1 MADQHGSPT
10 RAAESPSAEH
20 KAHGPASV
28 ACSIITCSDTRTPE
42 TDTSGQLIRTL
53 LERAGHRIHAYH
65 VVKDEPSQVRTLIR
79 QASVDQAV
87 DVLIINGGT
96 GISQRDSTFEAV
108 HVLLEK
114 HIPGFGELFRTLSY
128 YNNNK
133 EIGSAAM
140 LSRATAG
147 LHQGKVIFSIP
158 GSSGAVRLAMEAL
171 ILPELSHLVGEIRK

>member
-53 LERAGHRIHAYH
+53 LEQAGHRIHAYH

-79 QASVDQAV
+79 QAGGNQAV
-87 DVLIINGGT
+87 DALIINGGT

-114 HIPGFGELFRTLSY
+114 HIPGFGELFRSLSY
-128 YNNNK
+128 K

-158 GSSGAVRLAMEAL
+158 GSRGAVRLAMEAL
-171 ILPELSHLVGEIRK
+171 ILPELSHLVGELRK

>member
-1 MADQHGSPT
+1 MADRHGSPT

-28 ACSIITCSDTRTPE
+28 ACSVITCSDTRTPE

-53 LERAGHRIHAYH
+53 LEQAGHRIHAYH

-79 QASVDQAV
+79 QAGGNQAV
-87 DVLIINGGT
+87 DALIINGGT
-96 GISQRDSTFEAV
+96 GVSQRDSTFEAV
-108 HVLLEK
+108 RVLLEK
-114 HIPGFGELFRTLSY
+114 HIPGFGELFRSLSY
-128 YNNNK
+128 K

-158 GSSGAVRLAMEAL
+158 GSRGAVRLAMEAL
-171 ILPELSHLVGEIRK
+171 ILPELSHLVGELRK

>member
-28 ACSIITCSDTRTPE
+28 ACSVITCSDTRTPE

-53 LERAGHRIHAYH
+53 LEQAGHRIHAYH

-79 QASVDQAV
+79 QAGGNQAV
-87 DVLIINGGT
+87 DALIINGGT
-96 GISQRDSTFEAV
+96 GVSQRDSTFEAV
-108 HVLLEK
+108 RVLLEK
-114 HIPGFGELFRTLSY
+114 HIPGFGELFRSLSY
-128 YNNNK
+128 K

-158 GSSGAVRLAMEAL
+158 GSRGAVRLAMEAL
-171 ILPELSHLVGEIRK
+171 ILPELSHLVGELRK

>member
-28 ACSIITCSDTRTPE
+28 ACSVITCSDTRTPE

-53 LERAGHRIHAYH
+53 LEQAGHRIHAYH

-79 QASVDQAV
+79 QAGGNQAV
-87 DVLIINGGT
+87 DALIINGGT
-96 GISQRDSTFEAV
+96 GVSQRDSTFEAV
-108 HVLLEK
+108 RVLLEK
-114 HIPGFGELFRTLSY
+114 HIPGFGELFRSLSY
-128 YNNNK
+128 K

-158 GSSGAVRLAMEAL
+158 GSRGAVRLAMEDL
-171 ILPELSHLVGEIRK
+171 ILPELSHLVGELRK